1 MSIVGVLAR
10 PGPGGLAPGQLGDD
24 EEWALHGT
32 PTNENILSIL
42 AEGLKASDKVVQWSG
57 TGVYFSSK
65 FGLSGSYNHECHQ
78 VIICPAI
85 KVGRY
90 PYDADDLTL
99 RRHEF
104 HTFDPSDDGVD
115 CRVPGGVQS
124 LGFANEAGDRFTCI
138 RMGSGS
144 IVKGKRRHSQIALP
158 PDEAGKVAA
167 RADALI
173 IYKRKSTDLYTGPKF
188 TPAEIASHPTRR
200 EHAAATEAKWKLAQG
215 GSGPLSGVKRPRIED
230 HLPSNSGS
238 TTPNTS
244 RGHKL
249 SDSKNPALPARDAA
263 RQHWTSK
270 GTDSDRCIVLSDSDN
285 DDDAA
290 EIGRSVQTQAP
301 MGASQSQV
309 RRPVLLACNAPAT
322 LSARAVSMR
331 SSVCAGDR
339 AARAGVPV
347 AACVD
352 DHRGAL

>member
-104 HTFDPSDDGVD
+104 HTFDPDDVGVD

-173 IYKRKSTDLYTGPKF
+173 IYKRK
-188 TPAEIASHPTRR
+188 
-200 EHAAATEAKWKLAQG
+200 
-215 GSGPLSGVKRPRIED
+215 
-230 HLPSNSGS
+230 
-238 TTPNTS
+238 
-244 RGHKL
+244 
-249 SDSKNPALPARDAA
+249 
-263 RQHWTSK
+263 
-270 GTDSDRCIVLSDSDN
+270 
-285 DDDAA
+285 
-290 EIGRSVQTQAP
+290 
-301 MGASQSQV
+301 
-309 RRPVLLACNAPAT
+309 
-322 LSARAVSMR
+322 
-331 SSVCAGDR
+331 
-339 AARAGVPV
+339 
-347 AACVD
+347 
-352 DHRGAL
+352 